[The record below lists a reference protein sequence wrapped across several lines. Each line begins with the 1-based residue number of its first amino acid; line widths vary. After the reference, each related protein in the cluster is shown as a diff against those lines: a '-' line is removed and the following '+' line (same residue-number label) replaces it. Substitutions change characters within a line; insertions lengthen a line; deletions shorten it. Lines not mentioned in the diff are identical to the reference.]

1 MDLNESIFEP
11 SVNLEGNISENR
23 TLIKVIGVGGAG
35 TNAVNHM
42 YEQGIANVDFVIC
55 NTDLQSLRN
64 SPIPNKIQ
72 LGNDGLGAGN
82 KPEKGREAAESTIEA
97 VTEMLKKDTEMVFI
111 TAGMGGG
118 TGTGAAPVIARLA
131 KEMGILTIGIVE
143 IPFKFEG
150 KPRLL
155 QAMEGVKEMSAVTD
169 SLIVVSTD
177 KIRDIWRECK
187 VSEAFNYANDV
198 MSMAAKG
205 IAELITIHGAV
216 NVDLNDVRTSMTDS
230 GNAIMGFSNP
240 HTGKGRAMD
249 AIAEA
254 LESPLLL
261 SSDLRGAKSLIFNI
275 SCGKNELTIE
285 ELETISEFIEDRIQ
299 NNENCNVIWGY
310 TIDEKNLQEDEL
322 RVLVVATGFPIDCI
336 DNLLNMKTKN
346 TTEIQKGNVT
356 SSRQSSREVEQ
367 PRPAAQPTYN
377 VVEKPVEEA
386 YRPSEPARP
395 TTPTYTH
402 SQQRTKP
409 VHTEKETNPDE
420 LLNAI
425 YGGKKRANGSQES
438 NTAVASSG
446 MPTELMNFDDEDEGQ
461 AETLSNFSVSNDGT
475 SAYSMK
481 QGDDLEMDDNNSFL
495 HNNVD

>member
-1 MDLNESIFEP
+1 MDLDQSILET
-11 SVNLEGNISENR
+11 SVNLDGNISENR

-72 LGNDGLGAGN
+72 LGKDGLGAGN
-82 KPEKGREAAESTIEA
+82 KPEKGREAAENTIEA
-97 VTEMLKKDTEMVFI
+97 VTEMLKNDTEMVFV

-187 VSEAFNYANDV
+187 ISDAFDHANDV
-198 MSMAAKG
+198 MLMAAKG
-205 IAELITIHGAV
+205 IAELITVHGKV
-216 NVDLNDVRTSMTDS
+216 NVDLNDVRTAMTDS
-230 GNAIMGFSNP
+230 GNAVMGFSMP
-240 HTGKGRAMD
+240 HTGRGRAVD

-254 LESPLLL
+254 LDSPLLL
-261 SSDLRGAKSLIFNI
+261 SSNLKGARSLIFNI

-285 ELETISEFIEDRIQ
+285 ELETISDFIEDKIQ
-299 NNENCNVIWGY
+299 NDDNCEVIWGY
-310 TIDEKNLQEDEL
+310 TIDEKNLGEDDL

-336 DNLLNMKTKN
+336 DNLLNMK
-346 TTEIQKGNVT
+346 
-356 SSRQSSREVEQ
+356 S
-367 PRPAAQPTYN
+367 
-377 VVEKPVEEA
+377 
-386 YRPSEPARP
+386 
-395 TTPTYTH
+395 
-402 SQQRTKP
+402 
-409 VHTEKETNPDE
+409 
-420 LLNAI
+420 
-425 YGGKKRANGSQES
+425 
-438 NTAVASSG
+438 
-446 MPTELMNFDDEDEGQ
+446 
-461 AETLSNFSVSNDGT
+461 LS
-475 SAYSMK
+475 
-481 QGDDLEMDDNNSFL
+481 LI
-495 HNNVD
+495 HI

>member
-11 SVNLEGNISENR
+11 SVNIEGNISENR

-336 DNLLNMKTKN
+336 DSLLNMKTKSSE
-346 TTEIQKGNVT
+346 TQNVNVA
-356 SSRQSSREVEQ
+356 SSRLISREVEQ
-367 PRPAAQPTYN
+367 PRSAVQPTFN
-377 VVEKPVEEA
+377 VVEKTTEQS
-386 YRPSEPARP
+386 YRPTEQTRP
-395 TTPTYTH
+395 TTPTSNY
-402 SQQRTKP
+402 SSQRTKP
-409 VHTEKETNPDE
+409 THTEKETNSDE
-420 LLNAI
+420 LLDAF

-438 NTAVASSG
+438 NTVVASSG
-446 MPTELMNFDDEDEGQ
+446 MPTELMNFDDEDEGH
-461 AETLSNFSVSNDGT
+461 AETLSNFSVSNDGA
-475 SAYSMK
+475 SAYSVK
-481 QGDDLEMDDNNSFL
+481 QGADLEMDDSNSFL